1 MRTRE
6 SILSEIGRTA
16 KESGPLGVR
25 RFEAETGISTYEW
38 GRYWARW
45 GDALREAGFEPNE
58 FQAGYTDDVLISNL
72 IELIRELGKFPTM
85 RELQVKQH
93 KDTEF
98 PSKKVFQ
105 RLGTKSQLAVKVLAY
120 CKDRTGYE
128 DVVQLC
134 APHVVPTQ
142 PQLETRKSEL
152 DEGYVYL
159 IKSGRYYKI
168 GKTNATGRREYELAI
183 QLPQKP
189 MTIHVIKTDDPAGIE
204 AYWHKR
210 FDAKRHGGEWFE
222 LNADEIRA
230 FKRRKFM

>member
-25 RFEAETGISTYEW
+25 RFEAETGINSYEW

-58 FQAGYTDDVLISNL
+58 FQAGYTEDVLIGNL
-72 IELIRELGKFPTM
+72 IRLIRELGKFPTM
-85 RELQVKQH
+85 RELEVKQH
-93 KDTEF
+93 EDTKF

-105 RLGTKSQLAVKVLAY
+105 HLGAKGQLATKVLAY
-120 CKDRTGYE
+120 CKDRIGYD
-128 DVVQLC
+128 DVMRLC
-134 APHVVPTQ
+134 APHVIRTQ
-142 PQLETRKSEL
+142 LQLESRKSEP

-189 MTIHVIKTDDPAGIE
+189 KTIHVIKTDDPAGIE

-210 FDAKRHGGEWFE
+210 FDNKRQGGEWFD
-222 LNADEIRA
+222 LNVDEIRA